1 MSFIKNILLLL
12 ILSHKF
18 LIVLLYDKEFPF
30 YDEAQRKLIDK
41 ACNEKDNIICF
52 LASAIE
58 DIFTSI
64 QNDELLQKYENYNN
78 KLSLQYS
85 NVYSRDILCKN
96 IDIISSSSN
105 SSLLNDTTNDTII
118 FYNCSVLIEGD
129 ISYKAEYSS
138 MNFGT
143 FLSELKFE
151 FLSFRYLKGTKSLV
165 FKGKNDTKIYNYNEN
180 APFFATDTG
189 SMKMQMNSLMERI
202 SKSYYD
208 KINYKTFEEDYS
220 ELLSSTLNNFNK
232 NFSYIKGPKLFDKEK
247 NVTYLYYK
255 ELKYDKYIH
264 IKEKIFFPSM
274 NISFEYALNHNI
286 TFNEG
291 YFIMKNFIFQENVD
305 LENIYENYEIEAF
318 EKKANFDKDYP
329 ECSKNIWRTIIDDFK
344 NKFNAYRTS

>member
-12 ILSHKF
+12 ILSCKF
-18 LIVLLYDKEFPF
+18 IIVLLYDKEFPF
-30 YDEAQRKLIDK
+30 YDEAQRKIIDK

-64 QNDELLQKYENYNN
+64 QNDELSQKNGNYYNS
-78 KLSLQYS
+78 LSLQYN

-96 IDIISSSSN
+96 IDIISSLSN
-105 SSLLNDTTNDTII
+105 NSLVKDEANDIII
-118 FYNCSVLIEGD
+118 FYNCSVLIEGN
-129 ISYKAEYSS
+129 ISYKTEYNSAD
-138 MNFGT
+138 FGT
-143 FLSELKFE
+143 FLSEIKFE
-151 FLSFRYLKGTKSLV
+151 FLSFQYLKGKKSIF
-165 FKGKNDTKIYNYNEN
+165 FKAKNDTKIYNYNEN
-180 APFFATDTG
+180 APFFASEAG
-189 SMKMQMNSLMERI
+189 VMKMQMNSLMERI
-202 SKSYYD
+202 SNTYYE
-208 KINYKTFEEDYS
+208 KINDKTFEDYS
-220 ELLSSTLNNFNK
+220 DLLSSTLNNFNK
-232 NFSYIKGPKLFDKEK
+232 NFSYIQGPKLFDKEK

-305 LENIYENYEIEAF
+305 LENIYENYEIEAI
-318 EKKANFDKDYP
+318 EKKADFDKDYP
-329 ECSKNIWRTIIDDFK
+329 EYSKNIWRTIIDDFK
-344 NKFNAYRTS
+344 NKFNVYRTS